1 MTLKLGDTSEV
12 SILVD
17 YAGLCIHCQSA
28 ALWQAK
34 TETST
39 LLQHLQ
45 TTEVINH
52 LNYAV
57 DCAHDK
63 IELNVIGKIRVIL
76 VPVMDIQIC
85 ANILKEVQR

>member
-1 MTLKLGDTSEV
+1 M
-12 SILVD
+12 
-17 YAGLCIHCQSA
+17 LCIYCQPA
-28 ALWQAK
+28 ALYQTK
-34 TETST
+34 TEAST

-52 LNYAV
+52 LYHAV

-63 IELNVIGKIRVIL
+63 IESNVIGKIRVIL

-85 ANILKEVQR
+85 ANILKEVRR